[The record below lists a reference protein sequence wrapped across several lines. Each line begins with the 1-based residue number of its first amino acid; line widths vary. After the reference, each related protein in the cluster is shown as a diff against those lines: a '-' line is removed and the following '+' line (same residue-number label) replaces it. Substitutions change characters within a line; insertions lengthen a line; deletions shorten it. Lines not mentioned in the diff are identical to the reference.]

1 MDIASMPKAE
11 LHRHLEGSIKTRTI
25 LDISRRKGLPLASFE
40 EAELDERVKVKT
52 QQENLQSVLDAF
64 KILQTLFADYDAIE
78 MVASRALE
86 AAYSEEN
93 IKLLELR
100 YSPSFMHCLYPELD
114 WQKSLDI
121 VLSCV
126 DRFERSHAFVGGI
139 IIIASRCYGVEAA
152 AKTVDFAVRNKKKI
166 IGFDFAD
173 TENDFPPRMFAAQ
186 GRRLAEEK
194 IPVTVHSGEDGSP
207 ENILD
212 SINILGARRIGHGIA
227 ASADKSGH
235 LFSVLREKKI
245 TLETNPWSN
254 YITRAVPELENHPLK
269 LFLQSGLNVT
279 IGADDPEALDTN
291 LNKEYAICTEK
302 MGLGEAD
309 LVAANMFA
317 VEGSFLPQDKRQEAA
332 KLLGF
337 SGR

>member
-1 MDIASMPKAE
+1 MPKAE
-11 LHRHLEGSIKTRTI
+11 LHRHIEGSVKTRTVI
-25 LDISRRKGLPLASFE
+25 DIARRKGLPLGSFDA
-40 EAELDERVKVKT
+40 AELDARLKVT
-52 QQENLQSVLDAF
+52 SQQENLQSVLDAF

-78 MVASRALE
+78 QVASSAIE
-86 AAYSEEN
+86 AAYKEEN
-93 IKLLELR
+93 IRLLELR

-121 VLSCV
+121 MLSCV

-152 AKTVDFAVRNKKKI
+152 AKTVDFAVRNKKRI
-166 IGFDFAD
+166 AGFDFAD

-186 GRRLAEEK
+186 GRKLAEEN
-194 IPVTVHSGEDGSP
+194 IPVTVHSGEDGLP

-227 ASADKSGH
+227 AALDNSGQ
-235 LFSVLREKKI
+235 LFKVLREKKI

-254 YITRAVPELENHPLK
+254 YITRAVPVLEEHPLK
-269 LFLQSGLNVT
+269 LFLQSGLRVT

-291 LNKEYAICTEK
+291 LNKEYALCVEK
-302 MGLGEAD
+302 MGLKPED
-309 LVAANMFA
+309 LTAANMFA
-317 VEGSFLPQDKRQEAA
+317 VEGSFLPPDKREEAA
-332 KLLGF
+332 KLLGLAK
-337 SGR
+337 R